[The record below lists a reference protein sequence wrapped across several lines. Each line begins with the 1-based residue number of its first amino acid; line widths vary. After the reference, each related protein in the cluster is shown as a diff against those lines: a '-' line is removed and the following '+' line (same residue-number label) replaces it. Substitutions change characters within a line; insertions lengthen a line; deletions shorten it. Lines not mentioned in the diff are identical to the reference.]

1 MISLF
6 VTLFYNYDITLSIP
20 QTVQIKFITKT
31 LMVMTFHQ
39 VPLHLVHGSKFK
51 ALYVGEKRKHS
62 TTLVL

>member
-39 VPLHLVHGSKFK
+39 VPLHLVHGSQFK